1 MYLLNS
7 NALKGFRSIMND
19 KTILDEVESV
29 IKSTLTSYINSIKD
43 EELLIFEDAFNP
55 NME

>member
-7 NALKGFRSIMND
+7 NALKGFRSIMSD
-19 KTILDEVESV
+19 QTLIQEVEGY
-29 IKSTLTSYINSIKD
+29 IKSTLPFYINSVKE
-43 EELLIFEDAFNP
+43 EELLNFEEVFNA